1 MVMNIQIANLTA
13 RQHVFADIIWNLQG
27 EQEVQRFIKS
37 LPPKFRA
44 DADIVVS
51 MMVAAV
57 FDELTDTAMAEEL
70 LQKYNK

>member
-1 MVMNIQIANLTA
+1 M
-13 RQHVFADIIWNLQG
+13 
-27 EQEVQRFIKS
+27 
-37 LPPKFRA
+37 FRWV
-44 DADIVVS
+44 IVVS